1 MNATVGDLAGN
12 AEIIVEW
19 TRRAAARGARVVV
32 FPEMALTGYPVE
44 DLALRASFVEASI
57 AAVRDVAERLN
68 AAGLGGIAVVVGY
81 LDRRADLAP
90 RTGLPAG
97 APLDA
102 AAVLHDGRVVITSAK
117 HHLPNYGVFDEFRY
131 FVPGDTLPVFRL
143 PVPEAGPGSKDT
155 AVDVAVAICEDLW
168 QDGGPVAACRHAGAS
183 LLVVPNASPYERGKD
198 DVRLDLVR
206 RRAREAGAALAYC
219 NMVGGQDELVFD
231 GDSILVSASGE
242 LLARGPQFE
251 EALIVADL
259 ELPAAQTGPGAVAE
273 ERDIRPAAGGA
284 LPRSTG
290 AGEAVD
296 AGDGTVITVERV
308 AIPEVPEAQV
318 PPGDLTGGTGV
329 TPREMTAG
337 GTGVISREMTPGD
350 MGEMTVGG
358 TGVAASREI
367 TGELSPRDDLGPCWP
382 RLDDL
387 AEVYAALVLGTA
399 DYVRKNGFRSVLL
412 ALSGGIDSALVATI
426 AADAVGPKNV
436 HVILMPSKWSSEHS
450 VTDAEDLVERQ
461 GLNARTIPIQAIV
474 DAFRDG
480 LADFPAAGLP
490 AENLQSRVRGVIN
503 MAVSNDEG
511 HLVLTTGNKSE
522 IAAGYSTLYGD
533 SAGGFAPIKDVPK
546 TLVWALSR
554 WRNAE
559 AERLERTPP
568 IPVNSIEKPP
578 SAELAPGQL
587 DTDSLPDYE
596 ILDKLLDDY
605 VEKDMGSAEL
615 IAAGHDPALVA
626 RVIRLVDLA
635 EYKRRQYPPGPKI
648 SQKNFGRDR
657 RLPITS
663 RWRESIPG

>member
-1 MNATVGDLAGN
+1 
-12 AEIIVEW
+12 
-19 TRRAAARGARVVV
+19 
-32 FPEMALTGYPVE
+32 MALTGYPVE

-68 AAGLGGIAVVVGY
+68 VEGLGGVAVVVGY
-81 LDRRADLAP
+81 LDRLSGLAP
-90 RTGLPAG
+90 RTGVPAG

-102 AAVLHDGRVVITSAK
+102 AAVLHGGRVVITSAK

-131 FVPGDTLPVFRL
+131 FVPGNTLPVFRV
-143 PVPEAGPGSKDT
+143 PVSVTDGESGAGE

-168 QDGGPVAACRHAGAS
+168 QDGGPVAVCRHAGAA

-219 NMVGGQDELVFD
+219 NLVGGQDELVFD
-231 GDSILVSASGE
+231 GDSILVSATGE

-251 EALIVADL
+251 EALIIADL
-259 ELPAAQTGPGAVAE
+259 ELPSAGAGPEVVAG
-273 ERDIRPAAGGA
+273 ERDIQPTAGGS
-284 LPRSTG
+284 LPHSSG

-296 AGDGTVITVERV
+296 AGDGTAIVIERV
-308 AIPEVPEAQV
+308 ALAEVPL
-318 PPGDLTGGTGV
+318 PPGDA
-329 TPREMTAG
+329 AG
-337 GTGVISREMTPGD
+337 E
-350 MGEMTVGG
+350 
-358 TGVAASREI
+358 A
-367 TGELSPRDDLGPCWP
+367 GPFWP

-426 AADAVGPKNV
+426 AADAVGPENV
-436 HVILMPSKWSSEHS
+436 HVILMPSKWSSDHS

-461 GLNARTIPIQAIV
+461 GINARTIAIQSIV

-480 LADFPAAGLP
+480 LGDFPVSGLP

-503 MAVSNDEG
+503 MAVSNNEG

-522 IAAGYSTLYGD
+522 IATGYSTLYGD
-533 SAGGFAPIKDVPK
+533 SAGGFGPIKDVLK
-546 TLVWALSR
+546 TLVWDLAR

-559 AERLERTPP
+559 AGRRGLKPP
-568 IPVNSIEKPP
+568 IPANSIDKPP

-587 DTDSLPDYE
+587 DTDSLPDYAV
-596 ILDKLLDDY
+596 LDALLDDY

-615 IAAGHDPALVA
+615 IAAGHDPALVQ

-648 SQKNFGRDR
+648 TVKNFGRDR

-663 RWRESIPG
+663 RWREGLPG